1 MKVREVFFRQLDPEM
16 NWKHGYYADSGYTYG
31 YYSETSPLR
40 LAWAALIQGHALPT
54 RNFRYLDAGCGQG
67 LSLIMMAAAHPDSE
81 FVGLDF
87 LPEHIAH
94 ARDLAA
100 RCGLT
105 NVTFIEG
112 DFIALEEH
120 PEPLGNFDYAIC
132 HGITTWIAPAVKRSL
147 FSLFGKVLN
156 PGGIFYNSYN
166 TFPGWLPTVPFQHL
180 VLLEQR
186 SKTGALAL
194 KAARGHM
201 EQLTENSTGMFG
213 ALPGLQA
220 RLKSMDTQDPA
231 YLVQEYNNNFWQ
243 PVFVSQ
249 MMDDLAAVKMTYLG
263 TATLVEAYDAV
274 LAPKVRELLAAQAVP
289 VIREQLRDYAI
300 NQSFRRDLY
309 VKGQRRP
316 WQNEQGELIHQFEV
330 TRNPTIS
337 RPQDGQPFSIRSGTI
352 ELNGDNKFY
361 ASILDSLELSDGQ
374 LCVGQLIERVNSEM
388 RLGVVSAVSMLL
400 HGGWILPHQSYP
412 EGAASKVNKAIGDAV
427 CKGAPYLFI
436 SVPASGGAI
445 PLGDAEWFV
454 VRAAMSGVPD
464 SEWLD
469 ILDSTMTRTRRA
481 MSKDGKPVIDE
492 KEKRALQMKVVDDVK
507 TIKLPL
513 LRRMGA
519 L

>member
-1 MKVREVFFRQLDPEM
+1 
-16 NWKHGYYADSGYTYG
+16 
-31 YYSETSPLR
+31 
-40 LAWAALIQGHALPT
+40 
-54 RNFRYLDAGCGQG
+54 
-67 LSLIMMAAAHPDSE
+67 MMAAAHPDSE

-147 FSLFGKVLN
+147 FSLIGKVLN

-213 ALPGLQA
+213 ALPGLQT

-263 TATLVEAYDAV
+263 TATLAEAYDAV
-274 LAPKVRELLAAQAVP
+274 LAPKVRELLAAQTVP

-316 WQNEQGELIHQFEV
+316 WQNEQEELIRNFRV
-330 TRNPTIS
+330 AANPTS
-337 RPQDGQPFSIRSGTI
+337 ARPQDGNSFAIRSGTI
-352 ELNGDNKFY
+352 ELNGDAHFY
-361 ASILDSLELSDGQ
+361 NQILSHLDKAENGLT
-374 LCVGQLIERVNSEM
+374 VGQLVNMANPDQRS
-388 RLGVVSAVSMLL
+388 GIVSGVSMLL
-400 HGGWILPHQSYP
+400 HGGWILPHQTCAN
-412 EGAASKVNKAIGDAV
+412 GAASGVNKAIGEAV
-427 CKGAPYLFI
+427 ALGAPYRYI
-436 SVPASGGAI
+436 SAPACGGAL

-454 VRAAMSGVPD
+454 VLAAMAGKPE
-464 SEWLD
+464 SEWCD
-469 ILDSTMTRTRRA
+469 ILDSTMTKTRRA